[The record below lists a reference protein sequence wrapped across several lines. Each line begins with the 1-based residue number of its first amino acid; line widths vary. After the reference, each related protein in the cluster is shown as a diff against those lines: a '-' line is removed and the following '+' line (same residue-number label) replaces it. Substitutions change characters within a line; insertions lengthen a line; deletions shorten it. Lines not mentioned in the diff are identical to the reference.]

1 MYSKT
6 SATQVSTRS
15 RAFLDWLRFS
25 CIFILALG
33 IGFRFANLGQKVY
46 WKDEAYT
53 SLWLSGHSRGEVVE
67 NIFNGQILSASDIS
81 KYQFLSPD
89 RTVLDT
95 VKQLAKNDPQHPPLY
110 YFLAWFWAKAFGNS
124 TAILR
129 SLAAVLS
136 LLIFPSLYWL
146 CRELFGWKTP
156 SWIAIALFSVSPFH
170 VLYAQEAREYS
181 LWAAIVV
188 LSSAALLSALRQQTR
203 LSWGVYSL
211 TILLGFYSCIL
222 QGLVVVSHGLYIL
235 STEGWRLNKTWKA
248 YLASSLLAVIGFLPW
263 LKYLTEIDAVGW
275 TANPIPLLA
284 FIKIWILNI
293 SRLFLDVQFSLSN
306 PLTYLIVPIL
316 LLVAYSL
323 YFVIR
328 SAPNPAWLFIVTLL
342 GVTLLV
348 FTAPDLIVGGRRSL
362 INRYLI
368 PCYIA
373 IQLAVTYLLT
383 VKISE
388 RKHHFS
394 YFWRSVLAIVIGI
407 GIISCAVSTSATTWW
422 NKYSSNENPAIAQVI
437 NQSPRPLVISDS
449 SLGEMLA
456 LSHLLKPDVKLQ
468 LTLEPQQPII
478 SRSVNQAFSDV
489 FLIEPSRNLRK
500 TLTQQAFNPQQ
511 VPKIKHLWRLKP

>member
-1 MYSKT
+1 M
-6 SATQVSTRS
+6 
-15 RAFLDWLRFS
+15 
-25 CIFILALG
+25 CIFLLVLG
-33 IGFRFANLGQKVY
+33 VCFRFANLGQKVY

-53 SLWLSGHSRGEVVE
+53 SLWLSGHSQSEVVE

-81 KYQFLSPD
+81 RYQFLSPD

-95 VKQLAKNDPQHPPLY
+95 VKQLAENDPQHPPLY
-110 YFLAWFWAKAFGNS
+110 YFLTWFWAKSFGNS

-146 CRELFGWKTP
+146 CRELFGGTTP

-188 LSSAALLSALRQQTR
+188 LSSAALLSALRQQTK

-235 STEGWRLNKTWKA
+235 FTEGWRLNKTWKA
-248 YLASSLLAVIGFLPW
+248 YLASSLIAVIGFLPW
-263 LKYLTEIDAVGW
+263 LKYLTEIDAAGW
-275 TANPIPLLA
+275 TATPIPLLA

-293 SRLFLDVQFSLSN
+293 SRLFLDVRFSLSN
-306 PLTYLIVPIL
+306 PLTYLILPIL

-323 YFVIR
+323 YFVIHN
-328 SAPNPAWLFIVTLL
+328 APKPTWLFIVTLL

-383 VKISE
+383 VKISGH
-388 RKHHFS
+388 KHLFP
-394 YFWRSVLAIVIGI
+394 YFWRSVLAILIGI
-407 GIISCAVSTSATTWW
+407 GIISCAASTSATTWW

-449 SLGEMLA
+449 SFGEMLA

-468 LTLEPQQPII
+468 LTLKPQQPII

-500 TLTQQAFNPQQ
+500 TLTQQAFNPQPVPQ
-511 VPKIKHLWRLKP
+511 VKHLWRLKP